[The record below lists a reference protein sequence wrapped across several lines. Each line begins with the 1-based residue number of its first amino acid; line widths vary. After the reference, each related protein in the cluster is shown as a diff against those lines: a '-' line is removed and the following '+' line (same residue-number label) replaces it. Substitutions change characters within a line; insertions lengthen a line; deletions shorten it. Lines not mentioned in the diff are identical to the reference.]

1 MRATAQTNQYP
12 SHFQQQSGAKMAV
25 VAIKMET
32 RSAQSEPKG
41 AQRTPKGAQREP
53 KGLQKGAPGRPKG
66 IQISIFEIYPK
77 NGALFPVLRYI
88 L

>member
-1 MRATAQTNQYP
+1 
-12 SHFQQQSGAKMAV
+12 MAA

-66 IQISIFEIYPK
+66 IQISMSEIYPK
-77 NGALFPVLRYI
+77 NGALFPVLRHI
-88 L
+88 LGVILEAKLHQKRIQDPI